1 MKVKPIEQQSNR
13 IYNPPMSVLYPQ
25 VINVTG
31 ISIGFGL
38 SAACDTLISQVWAS
52 ACQTQFL
59 FNILTIILNN
69 KKRSGFR
76 PLGVVTSWKSV
87 SFCSGR
93 FSFCCWHV
101 SHAGRSSLT
110 QNSFCWLSDRN
121 QRWPGQ
127 LCQNSLVF
135 SCFTFYFLFFIISFF
150 FYSFTVE
157 KKSLSWYWW
166 KFSI

>member
-1 MKVKPIEQQSNR
+1 
-13 IYNPPMSVLYPQ
+13 MSVLYPQ

-69 KKRSGFR
+69 KKHSGFR
-76 PLGVVTSWKSV
+76 SLGVVTSWKSV

-101 SHAGRSSLT
+101 SHAGRFSLT
-110 QNSFCWLSDRN
+110 QNSFCWLSNRN

-135 SCFTFYFLFFIISFF
+135 SCFGFYFLLFNFFN
-150 FYSFTVE
+150 SFTVE